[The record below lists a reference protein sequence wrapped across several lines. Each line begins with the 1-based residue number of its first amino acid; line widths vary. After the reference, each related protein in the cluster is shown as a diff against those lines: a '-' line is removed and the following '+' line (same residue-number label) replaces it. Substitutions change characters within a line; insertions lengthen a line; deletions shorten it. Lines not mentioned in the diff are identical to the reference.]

1 MAPDGM
7 LMKRGWR
14 SGCVQNGLKYLPA
27 APLGYY
33 SPCMRVLL
41 VEDDDRLSEALAEG
55 FRRNQVEVIRA
66 RDFSE
71 GRDRAL
77 LGEFDVIVLD
87 VMLPGGN
94 GVAICES
101 VRRHGRTTPILMLTA
116 RDAVE
121 DRVRGLET
129 GADDYA
135 VKPIAF
141 PELLARVRALA
152 RRQPVL
158 APASYRIAD
167 LEVDLR
173 TREVTRAGHAITL
186 TAKEF
191 ALLECF
197 VLHLNEVMDRA
208 TLIARV
214 WDENHDLFTNVL
226 EVLVGRLRRKIDAG
240 FDPPLVH
247 TCRGAGYRFGP

>member
-1 MAPDGM
+1 
-7 LMKRGWR
+7 
-14 SGCVQNGLKYLPA
+14 
-27 APLGYY
+27 
-33 SPCMRVLL
+33 MRVLL
-41 VEDDDRLSEALAEG
+41 VEDDERLSEALADG
-55 FRRNQVEVIRA
+55 FRKHQVEVVRA
-66 RDFSE
+66 CNFSE
-71 GRDRAL
+71 GSDRAL
-77 LGEFDVIVLD
+77 LGAFDVIVLD

-94 GVAICES
+94 GVALCEN

-121 DRVRGLET
+121 DRVCGLET
-129 GADDYA
+129 GADDY
-135 VKPIAF
+135 VIKPIAF

-152 RRQPVL
+152 RRQPFL
-158 APASYRIAD
+158 APARYRIAD

-173 TREVTRAGHAITL
+173 TRDVMRAGRAIEL

-240 FDPPLVH
+240 FHPRLVH
-247 TCRGAGYRFGP
+247 TYRGAGYRFGP